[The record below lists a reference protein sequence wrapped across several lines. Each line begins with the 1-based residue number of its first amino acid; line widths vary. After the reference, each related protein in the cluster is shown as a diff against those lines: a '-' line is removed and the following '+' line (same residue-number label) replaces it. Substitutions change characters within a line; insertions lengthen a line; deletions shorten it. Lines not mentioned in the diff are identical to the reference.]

1 MGMFKNIFGI
11 HRVGWVILS
20 ISICLGACN
29 KSADY
34 NRVPLSVPFGVAKA
48 GSNASMDFVIDEKKF
63 YAVTLQYSFDEKNSS
78 DRRRVWNLAG
88 GSEEI
93 GAGEWAEPG
102 APLEIHVEIFRV
114 TNGSKEKISTTQATN
129 PRLSSWG
136 AETLNAQLLS
146 AKLEPGAYQVKV
158 ENLKNASQFN
168 DVKTHISVTQAY
180 MGK

>member
-78 DRRRVWNLAG
+78 DRDRVWHLAG
-88 GSEEI
+88 GSEKI
-93 GAGEWAEPG
+93 VAGEWAEPG
-102 APLEIHVEIFRV
+102 APLEIRVEIFRME
-114 TNGSKEKISTTQATN
+114 NGHRENISKRQIAN
-129 PRLSSWG
+129 PHLSSWG
-136 AETLNAQLLS
+136 ADALNAQLLS
-146 AKLEPGAYQVKV
+146 VQLEPGTYQVTV
-158 ENLKNASQFN
+158 ENLENANRFS
-168 DVKTHISVTQAY
+168 DVKTYISVTRAY